1 MFAHHCSSCDE
12 TYLIFE
18 SQLTSL
24 DNTANGI
31 ELRFTC
37 WCGAEQTT
45 VTGRYAGRRTV
56 DAVAA

>member
-24 DNTANGI
+24 ENTADGI

-37 WCGAEQTT
+37 WCDAEQTA
-45 VTGRYAGRRTV
+45 VSGRLAGRRTA